1 MGTLFD
7 LAHIIYI
14 LISLTVSILILFI
27 GKRYLIKQNHK
38 DIVLIIFGL
47 LTFFLHVSVL
57 WVDFLKDGSASVPD
71 NVLFPIYFCNASMY
85 LLLLTSLWT
94 NKSSKAFNY
103 LAIVTAY
110 SGFFGA
116 TISLFYP
123 AYYLGSTSIFEWGV
137 LKSMLSH
144 TAMWI
149 GSVWLLLGGY
159 FKIEQKNVLVY
170 FIGLLIFGFI
180 GVVVNLTFDLAGLH
194 DPNAMY
200 LQHPPL
206 EDVPLLSAYMIAFLM
221 ILLIFLFT
229 NSYQKIQYRTN
240 MIIIMMTDER
250 ST

>member
-7 LAHIIYI
+7 LTHILYI
-14 LISLTVSILILFI
+14 LVSLIVSILILFYA
-27 GKRYLIKQNHK
+27 KRYLIKQKHK
-38 DIVLIIFGL
+38 DFLLKTFGL

-57 WVDFLKDGSASVPD
+57 WVDFLNDGSAGVPD

-94 NKSSKAFNY
+94 NKGSKVFNY
-103 LAIVTAY
+103 LAIITAY

-123 AYYLGSTSIFEWGV
+123 AYYLGSTSMFEWGV

-144 TAMWI
+144 TTMWI

-159 FKIEQKNVLVY
+159 FKIERKNVLVY
-170 FIGLLIFGFI
+170 FIGLLIFGMVGI
-180 GVVVNLTFDLAGLH
+180 IVNLTFDLAGLYA
-194 DPNAMY
+194 PNAMY

-206 EDVPLLSAYMIAFLM
+206 DDVPLLSAYTIAFLM
-221 ILLIFLFT
+221 TLLIFLFT
-229 NSYQKIQYRTN
+229 SSYQKIQEH
-240 MIIIMMTDER
+240 MV
-250 ST
+250 